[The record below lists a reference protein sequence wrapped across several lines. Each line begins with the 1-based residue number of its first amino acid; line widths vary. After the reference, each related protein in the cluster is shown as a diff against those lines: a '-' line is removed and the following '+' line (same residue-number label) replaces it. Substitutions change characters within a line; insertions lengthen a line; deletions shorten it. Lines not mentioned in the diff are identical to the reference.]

1 MPQGEAVDTVTLEKG
16 TLYVLKRSVKQG
28 PIAIDLSF
36 DGGKATGTMGMGG
49 AGKPVSADLG
59 GPLFADGP
67 SMQAALATLPLTE
80 GYSTT
85 FRNFDVQKQK
95 VALKQMKVIG
105 TEAVTV
111 PAGTFK
117 AFKLDV
123 GSAEGEPG
131 TMTVWIDADTRTVLK
146 LVATL
151 PEMGGATLTAELT
164 KAGGTQ

>member
-1 MPQGEAVDTVTLEKG
+1 MCIRD
-16 TLYVLKRSVKQG
+16 S
-28 PIAIDLSF
+28 
-36 DGGKATGTMGMGG
+36 
-49 AGKPVSADLG
+49 
-59 GPLFADGP
+59 
-67 SMQAALATLPLTE
+67 

-117 AFKLDV
+117 AFKLAV

-131 TMTVWIDADTRTVLK
+131 TMTVWIAVDTRTVLK